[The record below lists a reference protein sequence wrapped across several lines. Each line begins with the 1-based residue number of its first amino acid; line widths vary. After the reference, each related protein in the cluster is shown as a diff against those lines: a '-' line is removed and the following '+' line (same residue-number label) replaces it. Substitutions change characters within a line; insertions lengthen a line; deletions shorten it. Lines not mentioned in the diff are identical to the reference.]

1 METFTYYTE
10 GKRIYIHTKAIKRMS
25 SHVNSRR
32 NKIINVRFRSI
43 VQKPVPR
50 LYFMLYN
57 LQTQNKNTTLCILDK
72 HVNTNQA
79 GSRLKQK
86 LEFVI

>member
-1 METFTYYTE
+1 
-10 GKRIYIHTKAIKRMS
+10 MS
-25 SHVNSRR
+25 SNVNSRR

-86 LEFVI
+86 LEFMI

>member
-1 METFTYYTE
+1 
-10 GKRIYIHTKAIKRMS
+10 MS
-25 SHVNSRR
+25 SNVNSRR

-86 LEFVI
+86 LEFVK